1 MGGSGGSTGRNTTVN
16 FVTTGRRGSIT
27 SGGSAGRGIRQLNVT
42 NGGRGAN
49 GRTRQVF
56 IASPGAVRRANAGSS
71 LASRLMS
78 ELRGVRSRS
87 ATRLRALAR
96 QVLGED

>member
-1 MGGSGGSTGRNTTVN
+1 MGGSGGSAGRTTSIG
-16 FVTTGRRGSIT
+16 FVTTGRTGRIT
-27 SGGSAGRGIRQLNVT
+27 SAGSAGRGIRALNVS
-42 NGGRGAN
+42 NGSRGTGA
-49 GRTRQVF
+49 RSRRVF
-56 IASPGAVRRANAGSS
+56 IASPGAVRRANAGSN